1 MVFLCLVSL
10 LAAGVQ
16 AGEKLP
22 PDVAKA
28 LSSIQPSDAYS
39 ITKHLAS
46 KEFAGRLTGHE
57 GYTAA
62 ARWAAGK
69 FKEWG
74 LKPFSK
80 ETGYLQPYPSPYVV
94 VDQAEM
100 TLYLAENASGAKEP
114 PEKEMKLQPEKD
126 FLPLLFADSGE
137 HTAELVFAGWGIS
150 APDLG
155 YDDYAG
161 IETKGK
167 FVLCFRGTP
176 DPADKRYEEH
186 DHHRRRMKTAKDK
199 GALGLVYI
207 YDEIASNP
215 NGEWIEGFTPAE
227 VSTGI
232 ADLILKE
239 RNIAA
244 ADLRKDLTTYKKPL
258 SFPLRAKAR
267 LKVNSRHFP
276 DGTGYN
282 VVAVVPG
289 SDPLL
294 KNECLVVGGHFDHNG
309 THMGLFFPGADDNA
323 SGSAAVME
331 IAEAFSRLAK
341 KPKRSVVFVLFGG
354 EEKGL
359 MGSSYF
365 VAHLPAMFSKVDA
378 MFNFDMV
385 GEGDRAG
392 IGFSAASPELKTLLE
407 EADAHVQTLGGSYPI
422 RGVGVRGSDHAPFF
436 EKGIPCVSFHSN
448 GPHLHYHQTGDTIY
462 RINPDIMADVARLA
476 FLAALSRADQAER
489 TGAK

>member
-1 MVFLCLVSL
+1 
-10 LAAGVQ
+10 
-16 AGEKLP
+16 
-22 PDVAKA
+22 
-28 LSSIQPSDAYS
+28 
-39 ITKHLAS
+39 
-46 KEFAGRLTGHE
+46 
-57 GYTAA
+57 
-62 ARWAAGK
+62 
-69 FKEWG
+69 
-74 LKPFSK
+74 
-80 ETGYLQPYPSPYVV
+80 
-94 VDQAEM
+94 
-100 TLYLAENASGAKEP
+100 
-114 PEKEMKLQPEKD
+114 
-126 FLPLLFADSGE
+126 
-137 HTAELVFAGWGIS
+137 
-150 APDLG
+150 
-155 YDDYAG
+155 
-161 IETKGK
+161 
-167 FVLCFRGTP
+167 
-176 DPADKRYEEH
+176 
-186 DHHRRRMKTAKDK
+186 MKTAKDK